1 VAFEIAT
8 VPVFVALLA
17 GHADRTLDAVNGP
30 HGLAI
35 VLIAAIAA
43 VLFTDLASGVV
54 HWWCDTFFDERTP
67 VIGPAV
73 IFPFREHHRDPL
85 AITRRGFFQVN
96 HSNCLVMLPLLA
108 AAWWWAWPSSD
119 APVAIFG
126 AAFLLVL
133 APAVSMTN
141 QIHQWAHAPAVP
153 RAVRW
158 AQGRH
163 LLLDPRRHEHHHT
176 PEAAAAYCITTGW
189 LNPLV
194 DRLGIL
200 PAIERALRPSARS

>member
-1 VAFEIAT
+1 VT
-8 VPVFVALLA
+8 VPVLVALLA
-17 GHADRTLDAVNGP
+17 GHADRTLDVLTGP
-30 HGLAI
+30 QAIGI
-35 VLIAAIAA
+35 VLVAAIAA
-43 VLFTDLASGVV
+43 VLVADLASGVV

-67 VIGPAV
+67 VIGSSV

-96 HSNCLVMLPLLA
+96 HSNGLVMLPPLA
-108 AAWWWAWPSSD
+108 AAWWWAWPASD
-119 APVAIFG
+119 APAAIFG

-133 APAVSMTN
+133 APAVWMTN
-141 QIHQWAHAPAVP
+141 QIHQWAHALAVP

-158 AQGRH
+158 AQRWH
-163 LLLDPRRHEHHHT
+163 LVLDPRQHGYHHT
-176 PEAAAAYCITTGW
+176 PDAAAAYCITTGW

-200 PAIERALRPSARS
+200 PAIERALRPSTRA